1 MQPHGQAPR
10 AKQKQRNRGLGPPA
24 SLSPTA
30 PARAKTGCRR
40 WREGTPA
47 QVGGGSAG
55 PVQAPGAGCF
65 PQARAPRKGPAPRAA
80 QRSPRCL
87 GLRPRCGPALR
98 VLQVVLI
105 SYLTKGNYLQ

>member
-10 AKQKQRNRGLGPPA
+10 AKQKRRNRGLGPPA

-47 QVGGGSAG
+47 QVGGRSAG
-55 PVQAPGAGCF
+55 PPAGARRRLLPAGKSPEERPG
-65 PQARAPRKGPAPRAA
+65 P
-80 QRSPRCL
+80 
-87 GLRPRCGPALR
+87 
-98 VLQVVLI
+98 
-105 SYLTKGNYLQ
+105 